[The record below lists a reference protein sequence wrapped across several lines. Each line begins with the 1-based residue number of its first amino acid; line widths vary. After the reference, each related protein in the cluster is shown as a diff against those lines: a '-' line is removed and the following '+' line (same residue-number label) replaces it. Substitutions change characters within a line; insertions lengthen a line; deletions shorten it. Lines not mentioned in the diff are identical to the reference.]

1 MTVPDYFASI
11 ADELKRRSD
20 RLRTGFSTHR
30 LTVGENREGVVADFL
45 REHIPQA
52 FGVGTGLILSS
63 SGEFSNQADLVIVD
77 QLYNAPLFA
86 SEAKPLWLIESVY
99 VLIEVKTNLSPS
111 NIRDAV
117 DKCRRFKTLP
127 RQFHDLPEL
136 PKIPHSLFVL
146 WAFDGPDPDT
156 ARRNV
161 VDALRDVPRA
171 EQPDFI
177 VIPDS
182 VIFTAGS
189 YREISRLGLPDSALR
204 NQLIQVTGGD
214 LDLVLGRQIQGMNL
228 GKNTLLAWLIW
239 LTSWLK
245 AAGHRSAPMN
255 AYLTKGEIL
264 GEEV

>member
-1 MTVPDYFASI
+1 MTVQDYFADI

-20 RLRTGFSTHR
+20 RLRIGFSTHK
-30 LTVGENREGVVADFL
+30 LTAGENREDIVASFL
-45 REHIPQA
+45 RQHLPQA
-52 FGVGTGLILSS
+52 FGVNTGLILSS

-86 SEAKPLWLIESVY
+86 AEAKPLWLIEAIY
-99 VLIEVKTNLSPS
+99 ALIEVKTNLSPT
-111 NIRDAV
+111 NIRDALE
-117 DKCRRFKTLP
+117 KCRRFKTLS
-127 RQFHDLPEL
+127 RQFDDLPEP
-136 PKIPHSLFVL
+136 PKIPYSLFVL

-156 ARRNV
+156 ARRNIV
-161 VDALRDVPRA
+161 AILRDVPKS

-182 VIFTAGS
+182 VIFTAGN
-189 YREISRLGLPDSALR
+189 YREVSQLGLPNSAYR
-204 NQLIQVTGGD
+204 DHLIEATGGN
-214 LDLVLGRQIQGMNL
+214 LDVVLGRQIQGMNL

-245 AAGHRSAPMN
+245 AAGHRSAPLN
-255 AYLTKGEIL
+255 AYLTTGEIL